1 MHWAQNS
8 VNPVLFRSL
17 RTGIWLYFFL
27 LLFEGALRKWVF
39 PGLATPLLIVRSPLA
54 IWILFRAWQA
64 GFFPLN
70 GYVLTMSVAAG
81 FSFIATM
88 LLGHGDPVV
97 AAYGLRIFLLHFPL
111 IFVIGQVFSHKD
123 VVKLGKIVLY
133 ISIPMILIIAL
144 QFFSP
149 QSAWIN
155 EGVGGTG
162 SAGFGG
168 ALGFYRPSGTFSFT
182 NGNTLFWSLSA
193 PFVIYFWLVPRQFNR
208 LILAAATAALLLAI
222 PFSISRALLLQI
234 GITMFFALFILMR
247 NPNYLSRALVASVG
261 IVLLIILFSDTDM
274 VQTGMEVLTARFES
288 ASRAEGGLVEGT
300 IVDRF
305 LGGLIGAI
313 TNSGDI
319 PLLGYGMG
327 MGTQAGAQLLTGE
340 TGYLIAEGE
349 WGRLIGEMGLFLGL
363 LVIGVRLLLVFKMG
377 LFSLYEIGKRNIL
390 PWLLFSFGG
399 ITILVGQLAQ
409 PTALGFFTLIGG
421 LILSSLK
428 KAK

>member
-1 MHWAQNS
+1 
-8 VNPVLFRSL
+8 
-17 RTGIWLYFFL
+17 
-27 LLFEGALRKWVF
+27 
-39 PGLATPLLIVRSPLA
+39 
-54 IWILFRAWQA
+54 
-64 GFFPLN
+64 
-70 GYVLTMSVAAG
+70 
-81 FSFIATM
+81 
-88 LLGHGDPVV
+88 
-97 AAYGLRIFLLHFPL
+97 
-111 IFVIGQVFSHKD
+111 
-123 VVKLGKIVLY
+123 
-133 ISIPMILIIAL
+133 
-144 QFFSP
+144 
-149 QSAWIN
+149 
-155 EGVGGTG
+155 
-162 SAGFGG
+162 
-168 ALGFYRPSGTFSFT
+168 
-182 NGNTLFWSLSA
+182 
-193 PFVIYFWLVPRQFNR
+193 
-208 LILAAATAALLLAI
+208 
-222 PFSISRALLLQI
+222 
-234 GITMFFALFILMR
+234 MR

-399 ITILVGQLAQ
+399 ITFWLANWHS
-409 PTALGFFTLIGG
+409 LR
-421 LILSSLK
+421 LSVFLPLL
-428 KAK
+428 AD